1 MSKLSSLLP
10 KLILPEGG
18 ALVHERLAEALAAA
32 IHDGRYKAGD
42 RLPTHRELSRHA
54 GVSIGSVTR
63 AIDLLTR
70 RGLVRGEVGRG
81 TFVNA
86 LQASGASGL
95 PIDLTINMPPPV
107 IDEAVFADAMHDA
120 LSHAL
125 RIPLA
130 GYADFRGTDAQRQV
144 MADWL
149 SADRLKVSA
158 DDILLTVGGQQ
169 AVHLA
174 FADIKDRS
182 PVILTEAATF
192 SGAIVAAANLGVR
205 FDTVDHDAD
214 GMRPDDLER
223 AIRAT
228 GARAIYTVP
237 VCQNPF
243 GFEMSEARRRD
254 ILRVCERHDV
264 MIVEDDIYGVYAFKQ
279 SATYKA
285 LAPERVYYLTSL
297 SKCLTPLVRSGV
309 LVPPPDR
316 RAVLTQRIRAEVWG
330 AAPVAIET
338 GCALVRNGAADT
350 ARTRLRQEARARVQL
365 SAEILGL
372 REVAMPE
379 GAPHIWLPM
388 PALEAERLARRSAEN
403 GVRVTPPDST
413 FVKGDKAWGV
423 RLCIMAP
430 TQRQDVQQALKIVAE
445 LMRTPDEVSI

>member
-1 MSKLSSLLP
+1 MSKLSSALP
-10 KLILPEGG
+10 KLILPEGV
-18 ALVHERLAEALAAA
+18 ALVHERLAEALAAE
-32 IHDGRYKAGD
+32 IRDGRYKAGD
-42 RLPTHRELSRHA
+42 RLPTHRALSRQA
-54 GVSIGSVTR
+54 EVSIGSVTR

-70 RGLVRGEVGRG
+70 RGIVRGEVGRG

-86 LQASGASGL
+86 IQSKAASGL
-95 PIDLTINMPPPV
+95 PVDLTINMPPPV
-107 IDEAVFADAMHDA
+107 IDEAVFAEAMQDA

-125 RIPLA
+125 RIPSA
-130 GYADFRGTDAQRQV
+130 GYADFRGTDGQRQV

-149 SADRLKVSA
+149 SADRLEALA

-174 FADIKDRS
+174 FADIRERS

-192 SGAIVAAANLGVR
+192 SGAIVAAANLGIR

-243 GFEMSEARRRD
+243 GFEMSEARCRD
-254 ILRVCERHDV
+254 ILKVCERHDAF
-264 MIVEDDIYGVYAFKQ
+264 IIEDDIYGVYASKE
-279 SATYKA
+279 SATFKA

-309 LVPPPDR
+309 LIPPSR
-316 RAVLTQRIRAEVWG
+316 RKAGLTQRIRAEVWG

-338 GCALVRNGAADT
+338 GCALIRHGAVET
-350 ARTRLRQEARARVQL
+350 ARIRLRQEAKARVQL
-365 SAEILGL
+365 CADMLGL
-372 REVAMPE
+372 KAPMPE

-430 TQRQDVQQALKIVAE
+430 THRHDVQQALQIVAD
-445 LMRTPDEVSI
+445 LMHAPDEVSI